1 MSDRDWDLELTLF
14 AERAGFGRLETVPGV
29 ASVVAAE
36 GRVLH
41 PDGGALPHGTCHV
54 WEH

>member
-1 MSDRDWDLELTLF
+1 MTTKNRGLGLTLF
-14 AERAGFGRLETVPGV
+14 AERAGVGGFETVPRV
-29 ASVVAAE
+29 ASVLSAKR
-36 GRVLH
+36 RVLH